1 MYLYF
6 KPDGTLFIRSKKRIT
21 EDLDPSLTEMLVDD
35 DLSLTKEG
43 EPDSEGIVALR
54 EKTKSEIENSL
65 TYANKRVTAYPSI
78 EDQLDKLYHEGI
90 DAWKADIQAI
100 KDKYPKS

>member
-35 DLSLTKEG
+35 DLILTKEG

-65 TYANKRVTAYPSI
+65 TYANKRVTEYPSI
-78 EDQLDKLYHEGI
+78 EDQLDKIYHEGI
-90 DAWKADIQAI
+90 DSWKADIQAI

>member
-1 MYLYF
+1 
-6 KPDGTLFIRSKKRIT
+6 
-21 EDLDPSLTEMLVDD
+21 MLVDD
-35 DLSLTKEG
+35 DLILTKEG

-65 TYANKRVTAYPSI
+65 TYANKRVTEYPSI
-78 EDQLDKLYHEGI
+78 EDQLDKIYHEGI

>member
-21 EDLDPSLTEMLVDD
+21 EDLDSSLTEMLVDD
-35 DLSLTKEG
+35 DLILTKEG

-65 TYANKRVTAYPSI
+65 TYANKRVTEYRSI
-78 EDQLDKLYHEGI
+78 KDQLDKIYHEGI